1 MEYNNSIGVYPA
13 HFNQYISLV
22 KNEDLNS
29 ILEKQWKE
37 SEDFFSSIP
46 EDKWFYKYEENKW
59 TIKELV
65 QHVTDTERVFSFR
78 ALVFAREDPNII
90 SSFDENEY
98 AKKSNANDKSAA
110 DLIQEF
116 LAVRRS
122 TQLLFKSFS
131 KKQLEVVGKAS
142 TYEMSVNAIGYMISG
157 HLLHHLNILK
167 ERYLK

>member
-1 MEYNNSIGVYPA
+1 MNTDHSIGIYPA
-13 HFNQYISLV
+13 HFNKYISLV
-22 KNEDLNS
+22 ENENLDS

-46 EDKWFYKYEENKW
+46 EDKWLYKYAENKW
-59 TIKELV
+59 TIKEVL
-65 QHVTDTERVFSFR
+65 QHITDTERIFSYR

-98 AKKSNANDKSAA
+98 AKKSDANGKSVE
-110 DLIQEF
+110 DLIHEF

-122 TQLLFKSFS
+122 TQLLFKGFS
-131 KKQLEVVGKAS
+131 QKQLEAVGKAS
-142 TYEMSVNAIGYMISG
+142 TYEMSVAAIGYMISG